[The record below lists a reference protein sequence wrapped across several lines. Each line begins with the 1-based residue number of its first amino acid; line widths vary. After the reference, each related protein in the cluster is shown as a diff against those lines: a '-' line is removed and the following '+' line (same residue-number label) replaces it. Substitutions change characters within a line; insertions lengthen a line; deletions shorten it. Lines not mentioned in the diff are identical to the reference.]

1 MKKNFPI
8 EETWVPFQLRPAT
21 PPEGIP
27 FSALFPGMDIK
38 ERYAGFNKAG
48 EPFGLRFG
56 ERSFLS
62 NSQPAL
68 EASEYARDNGNF
80 DSFHEKVFRA
90 YFTDLL
96 DIGDTTILFRLAQEV
111 GLDPEELKRSLD
123 DGLYRTRIEEGLK
136 EAARYGITAV
146 PTFIINEVHRIV
158 GAQPLESFR
167 DKLRRIQQADE

>member
-1 MKKNFPI
+1 MKKIFPI

-21 PPEGIP
+21 PSEGVP
-27 FSALFPGMDIK
+27 FAVLFPGVDIK

-56 ERSFLS
+56 ERSVLS
-62 NSQPAL
+62 NSRPAL
-68 EASEYARDNGNF
+68 EASEYARDHGKF
-80 DSFHEKVFRA
+80 DSFHEKVFQA
-90 YFTDLL
+90 YFTDVL
-96 DIGDTTILFRLAQEV
+96 DIGDTMILFRLAQEV

-136 EAARYGITAV
+136 EAAQYGITAV
-146 PTFIINEVHRIV
+146 PTFIINKVHRIV

-167 DKLRRIQQADE
+167 DNLRRIEQTEE